1 MSQSDK
7 DDNAQSLAL
16 AAASFSLPPMRVAGE
31 RGVTRATSMPKA
43 TAMLLDASLTIAESL
58 RALRQVA
65 TQGELTPKQAQQ
77 LLHLLTAMEKVGEL
91 EGKLTAE
98 LKLEALDD
106 ATLAE
111 RTQAALQQLQ
121 TPKPK

>member
-1 MSQSDK
+1 
-7 DDNAQSLAL
+7 
-16 AAASFSLPPMRVAGE
+16 
-31 RGVTRATSMPKA
+31 
-43 TAMLLDASLTIAESL
+43 MLLDASLTIAESL

-65 TQGELTPKQAQQ
+65 TQGELSPKQAQQ